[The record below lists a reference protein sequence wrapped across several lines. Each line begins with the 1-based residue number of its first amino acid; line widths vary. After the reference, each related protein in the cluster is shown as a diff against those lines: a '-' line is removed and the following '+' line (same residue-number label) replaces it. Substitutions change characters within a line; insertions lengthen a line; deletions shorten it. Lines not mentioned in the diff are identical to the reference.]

1 MKLCCKALYAL
12 ILLFLPVFI
21 YGQERTGESLLSNDV
36 WLKVIVTEK
45 GIVRINHSDISSLDF
60 SSGLPEL
67 YGNNTG
73 LLSFYNDNSSPDD
86 LRPLPVLLEAGTDNR
101 FGPGDYLLFYNEGT
115 HRWLFDGDSSYS
127 FKRHIYSDTAVYFI
141 RSGNNPLHIPVD
153 NSVYPQGNTSLYGD
167 LLSLHEVE
175 QQNILKSGREWYQPV
190 SHLQPVTIPA
200 VAAGSSFEPGSRVRY
215 RLRVLARSSNP
226 TLFRLTGGSGL
237 ISSSGIEGVNI
248 LNTTGTYARLVL
260 TEGETDASDAASP
273 LVVSY
278 HNNGDNNARGW
289 LDHLQLHTRVRHT
302 YEGRQKVISDFRSV
316 TGGGTTTFSISA
328 SLKDIMAW
336 DVTDSR
342 LPVAL
347 KSTVIAGGISVSL
360 PSDTLR
366 RIALFRLSD
375 AVRPVRTEGPLP
387 NQNLHASG
395 GHDMIIVTHPLF
407 LQQAE
412 ELATLHAEK
421 NGYNTIIVTPE
432 QIYNEFS
439 GGIPDI
445 SAIRNFVKMVH
456 DRGVN
461 DGKTLKNLLLFG
473 DGSYDNKTSPP
484 SNPAYIPTY
493 QTQNSHINILSFTSD
508 DFYGLLDPG
517 EGESAG
523 SLDIGIGRLPAAS
536 IEEASSLVNKIKRY
550 YSPEAAGSWRNIIT
564 LAADDEDGNLHMS
577 DAESLSQAISVANP
591 AINIEKIYFDSYP
604 QETSINGDAYPEATA
619 AINDRINSG
628 TLIFNYLGHGNELGL
643 AHERVVKIEDI
654 NSWTNSNR
662 LALFITATCEF
673 SRYDDIETDPAT
685 GVISR
690 KISAGEMALLNPSG
704 GAVAL
709 LTTTRI
715 VYSAPNFA
723 LNNQIYQH
731 AFTRSSDGNALT
743 LGEIVKLAKNSAG
756 TGDNKRSFT
765 LLGDPAVTLAYPWNG
780 IALIDSVNGVE
791 AAIFTDTLSAL
802 STVTIAGHLAGNG
815 GEMVPGF
822 SGMADIT
829 LYDKSYQTVTQAND
843 NGTPFSYNLQNRIL
857 FRGKAPVDNG
867 RFRLA
872 FMIPKDIDYNYG
884 SARISLYA
892 TNGAEDYSGSQEFL
906 LGGFTNTEVSDTTGP
921 VIRLFLNDTLFRDGG
936 ITGVSP
942 QLLAH
947 ISDPGGIN
955 TTGVGIGHDL
965 MVWLSDQTTD
975 SKVLNNYFEY
985 DPGSYTTGSLRYPLS
1000 GLDAGLHAIKVK
1012 AWDNY
1017 NNSSVARLT
1026 FVVRDE
1032 KGIVLDR
1039 LINYPNPFKESTSVT
1054 VEHNRPNT
1062 EFTIR
1067 IDIFSSAGSHIR
1079 SIITDTM
1086 PEGYQTPPLV
1096 WDGNNSGGQRVA
1108 AGIYLYRVTVTTA
1121 EGETGAISGRMIII
1135 N

>member
-1 MKLCCKALYAL
+1 MKLCFKLLYAL
-12 ILLFLPVFI
+12 IVLFFPVII
-21 YGQERTGESLLSNDV
+21 YGQERKEESVLSNGV
-36 WLKVIVTEK
+36 WLKVIVAEK

-60 SSGLPEL
+60 SNGFPEL

-86 LRPLPVLLEAGTDNR
+86 LTPLPVHLESGADNR

-115 HRWLFDGDSSYS
+115 HRWVFDGDSSYN

-153 NSVYPQGNTSLYGD
+153 NSEYLQDNTSLYGD
-167 LLSLHEVE
+167 HLSVHEVE

-190 SHLQPVTIPA
+190 SHLQPIKIPA
-200 VAAGSSFEPGSRVRY
+200 VAAGESFEPGSMTRY
-215 RLRVLARSSNP
+215 RLRVLARSPNP

-237 ISSSGIEGVNI
+237 ISSPGIEGVNT

-260 TEGETDASDAASP
+260 SEGKTEASDAASP
-273 LVVSY
+273 LIVSF

-289 LDHLQLHTRVRHT
+289 LDYLQIHTRVRHA
-302 YEGRQKVISDFRSV
+302 YNGRQKVISDFRSV
-316 TGGGTTTFSISA
+316 SMGSTTTFLISA
-328 SLKDIMAW
+328 SIKDIVVW
-336 DVTDSR
+336 DVTDSQ

-347 KSTVIAGGISVSL
+347 NTTVIAGGISVAL

-375 AVRPVRTEGPLP
+375 AAKPVRVEGPVT

-395 GHDMIIVTHPLF
+395 GYDMIIVTHSLF
-407 LQQAE
+407 LQEAE
-412 ELATLHAEK
+412 ELASLHAEK
-421 NGYNTIIVTPE
+421 NNYSTIIVTPQ

-439 GGIPDI
+439 GGIQDI
-445 SAIRNFVKMVH
+445 SSIRNFIKMIR
-456 DRGVN
+456 DRGLE
-461 DGKTLKNLLLFG
+461 DGTTLKNLLLFG
-473 DGSYDNKTSPP
+473 DGSYDNRTPPP

-517 EGESAG
+517 EGEPAG
-523 SLDIGIGRLPAAS
+523 TLDIGIGRLPAAS
-536 IEEASSLVNKIKRY
+536 TEEARALVNKIRRY
-550 YSPEAAGSWRNIIT
+550 YSPEAAGAWRNIIT
-564 LAADDEDGNLHMS
+564 MAADDEDGNLHMS
-577 DAESLSQAISVANP
+577 DAEALSQIISVNNP
-591 AINIEKIYFDSYP
+591 AINIEKIYFDAYP
-604 QETSINGDAYPEATA
+604 QETSINGDAYPAATA

-628 TLIFNYLGHGNELGL
+628 TLIFNYLGHGNEMGL

-654 NSWTNSNR
+654 NSWNNSNR

-704 GAVAL
+704 GAIAL

-715 VYSAPNFA
+715 VYSAPNFT

-731 AFTRSSDGNALT
+731 AFSRSPDGSALT
-743 LGEIVKLAKNSAG
+743 LGEIMKLAKNSAG
-756 TGDNKRSFT
+756 AGDNKRSFT
-765 LLGDPAVTLAYPWNG
+765 LLGDPAITLAYPWHG
-780 IALIDSVNGVE
+780 IALIDSVNGIKS
-791 AAIFTDTLSAL
+791 AIFTDTLSAL
-802 STVTIAGHLAGNG
+802 SAVTIDGHLESYN
-815 GEMVPGF
+815 GEMVPEF
-822 SGMADIT
+822 TGMADIT

-843 NGTPFSYNLQNRIL
+843 NGTPFNYNLQDRIL
-857 FRGKAPVDNG
+857 FKGKAPVDSG
-867 RFRLA
+867 RFMLS
-872 FMIPKDIDYNYG
+872 FMIPKDIDYSYG
-884 SARISLYA
+884 NAIVSLYA
-892 TNGAEDYSGSQEFL
+892 TNGTEDYAGSQEL
-906 LGGFTNTEVSDTTGP
+906 LTGGFTNIEVSDTTGP
-921 VIRLFLNDTLFRDGG
+921 VIRLYLNDTLFRDGG
-936 ITGVSP
+936 ISGVSP
-942 QLLAH
+942 QLLAQ

-965 MVWLSDQTTD
+965 MVWLSDQSTD
-975 SKVLNNYFEY
+975 SKVLNSYFEY
-985 DPGSYTTGSLRYPLS
+985 DPGSYTSGSLRYPLS
-1000 GLDAGLHAIKVK
+1000 GLDAGLHSIKVK

-1032 KGIVLDR
+1032 SGIVLDR
-1039 LINYPNPFKESTSVT
+1039 LINYPNPFKASTYVT

-1079 SIITDTM
+1079 SIISHKV
-1086 PEGYQTPPLV
+1086 PGGFRTPPLV
-1096 WDGNNSGGQRVA
+1096 WDGNSSGGQRVA
-1108 AGIYLYRVTVTTA
+1108 AGIYPYRVTVTTA
-1121 EGETGAISGRMIII
+1121 DGETGVISGRMVII